1 MATADVAPHFGAEL
15 KVIFAISAREDS
27 YLKLAVDIG
36 RI

>member
-15 KVIFAISAREDS
+15 KVRFTINALENG
-27 YLKLAVDIG
+27 YLILCVDIG